1 MRRDKLKRELP
12 LYIMLI
18 PAVVL
23 VFIFSYGSMAG
34 IVIAFEKF
42 KPALGLF
49 GKTAMGGVQEF
60 RNPLC
65 HGPNMLPIIRNT
77 IVIALGK
84 MLGGII
90 VPVLFAL
97 MLNEVGH
104 TRSKRLFQTMVYL
117 PNFLSWVIL
126 SGILLDVLSPSG
138 GVVNTL
144 LGVFGVEPIFF
155 LGNAKVFPGTMIV
168 TEIWRSFGFGSVIY
182 LAAIT
187 GIDPALYEAAKI
199 DGANRLKQTWHVTL
213 PGMTSIII
221 LMTVL
226 SLGNIL
232 NGGFDQIYNMYSPVV
247 YSTGD
252 ILDTFC
258 LPVGH
263 SAGAIF
269 AFDRGRPVQV
279 RRVARLHRDL
289 VLSGRQVC
297 RIQSLLVED
306 RKMTMENPV
315 LRRRQSGSRI
325 KDSTSRKVFLVI
337 NTLFMLLISLICI
350 APFINLLAISFS
362 NKVAVAAGEVTFFPI
377 GFTTVAYDFIT
388 NTSKFTD
395 SLFISL
401 QRTLLG
407 VPFNLLLIILTAY
420 PLSKSKEDF
429 RARGLFSWFFVIT
442 ILFNAGLIPTY
453 MVVKTTGLINSIWSL
468 ILPGALPVFQHARG
482 HELHARPAEGT
493 GRSCLYRWREP
504 FPYALACYPARLC
517 ADHCDS
523 HAVFVRR
530 SLETA
535 GLTA

>member
-1 MRRDKLKRELP
+1 MPTPCMPAGNGWSGTNNKQVVERLTKVSSMRRDKLKRELP

-42 KPALGLF
+42 KPAMGLF
-49 GKTAMGGVQEF
+49 GKQQWVGLKNFETLFAM
-60 RNPLC
+60 
-65 HGPNMLPIIRNT
+65 PNMFPIIRNT

-84 MLGGII
+84 MVGGII

-104 TRSKRLFQTMVYL
+104 TGSKRLFQTMVYL

-138 GVVNTL
+138 GVVNIL

-252 ILDTFC
+252 ILDTFVYR
-258 LPVGH
+258 LGIQQAQY
-263 SAGAIF
+263 SLSTAAGLFKSVVSLVFIVTSYYLADKF
-269 AFDRGRPVQV
+269 AGY
-279 RRVARLHRDL
+279 
-289 VLSGRQVC
+289 
-297 RIQSLLVED
+297 
-306 RKMTMENPV
+306 
-315 LRRRQSGSRI
+315 
-325 KDSTSRKVFLVI
+325 KVF
-337 NTLFMLLISLICI
+337 
-350 APFINLLAISFS
+350 
-362 NKVAVAAGEVTFFPI
+362 
-377 GFTTVAYDFIT
+377 
-388 NTSKFTD
+388 
-395 SLFISL
+395 
-401 QRTLLG
+401 
-407 VPFNLLLIILTAY
+407 
-420 PLSKSKEDF
+420 
-429 RARGLFSWFFVIT
+429 
-442 ILFNAGLIPTY
+442 
-453 MVVKTTGLINSIWSL
+453 
-468 ILPGALPVFQHARG
+468 
-482 HELHARPAEGT
+482 
-493 GRSCLYRWREP
+493 
-504 FPYALACYPARLC
+504 
-517 ADHCDS
+517 
-523 HAVFVRR
+523 
-530 SLETA
+530 
-535 GLTA
+535 